1 MSALRYLASLALAC
15 MILTSASSRAA
26 SPLPN
31 GFVRLSDIAPEIPQD
46 MRYSSDRNFTGRPVP
61 GYVSASCILAKPVAE
76 ALKRVQSRITGENL
90 SLLVFDCYR
99 PTRAVSAFMRWAQTG
114 SESDAAQREYHPR
127 IARSELVKRG
137 YIANVSSHSRGIAVD
152 LTLIRQVPGDIAND
166 QRSRSPPTVC
176 SATSTSKE
184 DAELNMGTSWD
195 CFDKLSNTHHPDIA
209 TEAKSNR
216 RLLTRVMAAEG
227 FENYEKEWWHFSMPL
242 EGFTKL
248 HDFAVD

>member
-1 MSALRYLASLALAC
+1 L
-15 MILTSASSRAA
+15 
-26 SPLPN
+26 
-31 GFVRLSDIAPEIPQD
+31 FDIAPEIPQD

-76 ALKRVQSRITGENL
+76 ALKRVQSRIVAENL
-90 SLLVFDCYR
+90 SLLVLDCYR

-114 SESDAAQREYHPR
+114 SGTDAQREYHPR
-127 IARSELVKRG
+127 IARSQLVKRG
-137 YIANVSSHSRGIAVD
+137 YIAKVSSHSRGIAVD

-166 QRSRSPPTVC
+166 QASRSPPTVC

-184 DAELNMGTSWD
+184 SAELDMGTSWD
-195 CFDKLSNTHHPDIA
+195 CFDKLSNTHHPDI
-209 TEAKSNR
+209 TSEAKSNR

-242 EGFTKL
+242 DGFTKL
-248 HDFAVD
+248 HDFVVD